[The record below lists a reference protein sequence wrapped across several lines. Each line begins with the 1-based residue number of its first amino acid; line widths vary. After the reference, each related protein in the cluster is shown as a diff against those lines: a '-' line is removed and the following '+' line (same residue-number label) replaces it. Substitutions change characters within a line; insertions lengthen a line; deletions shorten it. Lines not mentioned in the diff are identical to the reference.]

1 MTLPLVL
8 VLLAQPA
15 DRLQVDWLVPEGCPD
30 PMALTERVKAAIPK
44 DRTFSASVRID
55 EPRAPQTSWRAVIIT
70 KARDGQ
76 SRTRAVDAPDCARV
90 AEAAVL
96 VLTLAATTMPPD
108 DTGVSTPAVLPPA
121 TPSNPATSS
130 SPTTAPGP
138 AAPGEPLTPLPEDES
153 VDRRRSRLRLN
164 LRLQGLFGSTVGLLP
179 GPGFSA
185 GVGVAFAF
193 GRLRLEA
200 AVFPWLDAQ
209 TAESLR
215 GARFGVTSIR
225 ARGCWMFEPAEA
237 WFLGPCAGAEVA
249 FLRVTGRGISQ
260 PVSADTHAVMALGG
274 VTVGRQLSPLFRVG
288 GSLELGVNALRPLFV
303 IDTPVGAVEVHR
315 MGLPVGRLTLGMEF
329 YFP

>member
-1 MTLPLVL
+1 MTLQLLVG
-8 VLLAQPA
+8 LLLTQPA
-15 DRLQVDWLVPEGCPD
+15 APERLRVDWLVPEGCPD
-30 PMALTERVKAAIPK
+30 PMVLTERVKDAIPK

-55 EPRAPQTSWRAVIIT
+55 EPRTAQTPWRAVIIT

-76 SRTRAVDAPDCARV
+76 SRTRAVDAPDCERV

-121 TPSNPATSS
+121 PPAT
-130 SPTTAPGP
+130 PPP
-138 AAPGEPLTPLPEDES
+138 PEEPPPPLPEEEEEGS
-153 VDRRRSRLRLN
+153 GRPPRTLRLG

-209 TAESLR
+209 TTESLR

-225 ARGCWMFEPAEA
+225 ARGCWMFEPAQA

-249 FLRVTGRGISQ
+249 FLRVTGLGISQ
-260 PVSADTHAVMALGG
+260 PLAADTQAVMALGG

-288 GSLELGVNALRPLFV
+288 GSLELGVNALRPFFV
-303 IDTPVGAVEVHR
+303 IDTPMGVVDVHR
-315 MGLPVGRLTLGMEF
+315 MGLPVGRLTVGMEF
-329 YFP
+329 YLP